1 MKFRTEIIIPPS
13 DFKISHQ
20 DKMMMIGSCFVE
32 SISEKLKN
40 SAFRADVNPFGI
52 MYNPISVL
60 MTLKDILK
68 RKEYTSDDLF
78 FHQEQYHSF
87 SHHSRFSGTN
97 KEAVINNINDRI
109 KTANDFISN
118 ADYLFVTF
126 GTSSVYYQTE
136 NKQVVANCHK
146 LPAMSF
152 VRKRIPVEEIVEQ
165 WHDFIIQLRE
175 INPKIKLIFTI
186 SPIRHWKDGAHEN
199 QISKS
204 VLFLA
209 VDKLMQN
216 SEVYYFPSY
225 ELIMDDLRDYRF
237 YAEDMLH
244 PNSSAIDYIWEKFVD
259 TYFASE
265 TKQLIKEWESIRQAL
280 NHRPFNPDSQ
290 EYKRFIEDAKKREAA
305 FLEKIR

>member
-32 SISEKLKN
+32 SISDKLKN
-40 SAFRADVNPFGI
+40 SAFRVDVNPFGI

-60 MTLKDILK
+60 MTLQDILK
-68 RKEYTSDDLF
+68 RKEYTSEDLF

-97 KEAVINNINDRI
+97 KEVVIANINDRI

-152 VRKRIPVEEIVEQ
+152 VRKRIPEEEIVEQ

-209 VDKLMQN
+209 VDKLMQE

-244 PNSSAIDYIWEKFVD
+244 PNSLAIDYIWEKFGD
-259 TYFASE
+259 AYFSSE
-265 TKQLIKEWESIRQAL
+265 TKQLIKEWENIRQAL

-290 EYKRFIEDAKKREAA
+290 EYKRFIEDAKKREAE
-305 FLEKIR
+305 FLEKI

>member
-1 MKFRTEIIIPPS
+1 MKFRTEINIPPS

-32 SISEKLKN
+32 NISEKLKN
-40 SAFRADVNPFGI
+40 SAFRIDINPFGI
-52 MYNPISVL
+52 VYNPISVL

-68 RKEYTSDDLF
+68 QKEYTSENLF

-97 KEAVINNINDRI
+97 KEAVITNINDRI

-126 GTSSVYYQTE
+126 GTSSVYYQAE
-136 NKQVVANCHK
+136 NEQAVANCHK
-146 LPAMSF
+146 LPAKFF

-209 VDKLMQN
+209 LDKLMQEN
-216 SEVYYFPSY
+216 EVYYFPSY

-237 YAEDMLH
+237 YAEDLLH
-244 PNSSAIDYIWEKFVD
+244 PNSLAIDYIWEKFGD
-259 TYFASE
+259 TYFSSE
-265 TKQLIKEWESIRQAL
+265 TKQLIKEWENIRQAL

-305 FLEKIR
+305 FLEKI